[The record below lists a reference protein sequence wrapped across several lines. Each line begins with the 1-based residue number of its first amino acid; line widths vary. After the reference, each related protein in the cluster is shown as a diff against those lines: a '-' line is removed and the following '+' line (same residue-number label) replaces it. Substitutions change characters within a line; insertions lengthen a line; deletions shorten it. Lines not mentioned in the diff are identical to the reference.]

1 MHVILG
7 ILGGLVTM
15 FYLLDRLGI
24 DIGGLNPFHWYRR
37 RAFAKKYA
45 ADPIYSVEDPL
56 HIASLLVIGAAKLD
70 GDITAEQKKVA
81 QEQFISN
88 FKMSAREA
96 AELFGSAA
104 HLLAGPQLLEEQ
116 MTKFAERSAGRFS
129 REQAESMLDMMTTV
143 AQAGGEASAT
153 QREFIEKS
161 RRLFVPAKQSEG
173 TWQ

>member
-7 ILGGLVTM
+7 ILGGLVTL
-15 FYLLDRLGI
+15 FYVLDRLGI

-37 RAFAKKYA
+37 RAFAKKYS

-56 HIASLLVIGAAKLD
+56 HVASLLVIGAAKLD

-81 QEQFISN
+81 REQFESN
-88 FKMSAREA
+88 FRMSAREA
-96 AELFGSAA
+96 SELFGSAA

-129 REQAESMLDMMTTV
+129 AEQAASMLDMMTTV
-143 AQAGGEASAT
+143 VAAGGEAAAT
-153 QREFIEKS
+153 QREFIEKC
-161 RRLFVPAKQSEG
+161 RELFVQGTRAEG